1 MRDLSRILM
10 AIAVLLLASC
20 AERAAA
26 PPAADTWGTDEASI
40 RDQLQGSVDAWNRG
54 DLPGHLAPYDE
65 NVTFMTKDG
74 PRPGVAA
81 IETAFAEKYFQDG
94 VPKQTLRFE
103 QLTVRRLDED
113 AALAIGRFVLTGGTE
128 PEQSGWFSTIWV
140 RGPEGWV
147 TVHDHSS

>member
-1 MRDLSRILM
+1 MRDMSRTLM
-10 AIAVLLLASC
+10 VIAVLLLASC

-26 PPAADTWGTDEASI
+26 PPAADTWAMDEATI
-40 RDQLQGSVDAWNRG
+40 RDQLQASVDAWNRG

-65 NVTFMTKDG
+65 NVTFMTQNG

-81 IETAFAEKYFQDG
+81 IEAAFAEKYFQDG

-103 QLTVRRLDED
+103 QLTVRRLDDD
-113 AALAIGRFVLTGGTE
+113 AALAIGRFVLSGGTE
-128 PEQSGWFSTIWV
+128 PEQSGWFSTIWL
-140 RGPEGWV
+140 RGLQGWV

>member
-1 MRDLSRILM
+1 
-10 AIAVLLLASC
+10 V
-20 AERAAA
+20 A
-26 PPAADTWGTDEASI
+26 PPVADAWAADEASI
-40 RDQLQGSVDAWNRG
+40 RAQLQGSEDAWNRG

-65 NVTFMTKDG
+65 NVTFMTKNG
-74 PRPGVAA
+74 PRPGIAA
-81 IETAFAEKYFQDG
+81 VEAAFAEKYFLDG

-103 QLTVRRLDED
+103 QLTVRQLDED
-113 AALAIGRFVLTGGTE
+113 AALAIGRFVLSGGTE